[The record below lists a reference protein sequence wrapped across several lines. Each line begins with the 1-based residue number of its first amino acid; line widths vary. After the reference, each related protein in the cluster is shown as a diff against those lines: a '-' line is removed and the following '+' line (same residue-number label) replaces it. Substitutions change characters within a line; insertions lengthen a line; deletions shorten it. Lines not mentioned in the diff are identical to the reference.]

1 MAVTAAQIRAAE
13 RLAQVAHSAGL
24 PQDALRNFLRAGYCP
39 QLKQLL
45 MHAAAREC
53 DRPGGPTRVGFGGAR
68 GPGKSHGT
76 LAQIGLDDCQRR
88 DGLKFLFLRKVLK
101 SAKESFDDLRRRI
114 FRFTPH
120 EYKTQSGLLLFPNG
134 SRIVL
139 GHYRTEQDI
148 DNYLGIEYDGVGIE
162 EATQLAEK
170 KITDIRT
177 CVRTSRDDWRPRS
190 YFTTNP
196 GGVGHAH
203 FKKTFILPA
212 RAGAETDTRF
222 VFATH
227 RDNAFLNSDYGK
239 VLGDLKG
246 WLRAA
251 WMEGDWDIEAG
262 QFFSTWRHDR
272 LVKPWFKVPDNWRVW
287 ASLDYGFTH
296 PTAVYLHAEA
306 DGKRY
311 TLDEYVQRK
320 TLVPQHAANIK
331 AMLDRNGVSI
341 GRLRTF
347 VAGADVFA
355 QRGDSE
361 AKTIADQYK
370 AQGITLTQANDD
382 RINGAGTLLD
392 LMGDADANLEP
403 KWEIS
408 DRCARLIECLPALQ
422 HDPKNPEDVL
432 KVDCDEEGEGGDDPY
447 DSTRYGMM
455 VPKPTQV
462 GKVEWLI

>member
-1 MAVTAAQIRAAE
+1 MAMATQVRAAE
-13 RLAQVAHSAGL
+13 RLALAARSAGL
-24 PQDALRNFLRAGYCP
+24 PQDALTNFLRAGYCP
-39 QLKQLL
+39 QPKQLL

-53 DRPGGPTRVGFGGAR
+53 DRADGPTQIGFGGAR
-68 GPGKSHGT
+68 GPGKSHAT
-76 LAQIGLDDCQRR
+76 LAQMGLDDCQRR

-101 SAKESFDDLRRRI
+101 SAKESFDDLRRRV
-114 FRFTPH
+114 FRYTPH
-120 EYKTQSGLLLFPNG
+120 EYKVQSGLLIFPNQ

-139 GHYRTEQDI
+139 GHYRNESDI
-148 DNYLGIEYDGVGIE
+148 DAYLGIEYDGVGIE

-196 GGVGHAH
+196 GGVGHAW
-203 FKKTFILPA
+203 FKRRIITPA
-212 RAGAETDTRF
+212 RLKCETDTRF
-222 VFATH
+222 VFATSK
-227 RDNAFLNSDYGK
+227 DNAFLNRDYMK

-251 WMEGDWDIEAG
+251 WMDGDWDIEAG
-262 QFFSTWRHDR
+262 QYFSTWRHDR
-272 LVKPWFKVPDNWRVW
+272 LVRPWFKAPENWRVW
-287 ASLDYGFTH
+287 ASMDYGFTH

-331 AMLDRNGVSI
+331 AMLERNGVALS
-341 GRLRTF
+341 RLRTF
-347 VAGADVFA
+347 VAGRDVFS
-355 QRGDSE
+355 QRGDSQ
-361 AKTIADQYK
+361 AKTIADQYREH
-370 AQGITLTQANDD
+370 GIKLEAANDD

-392 LMGDADANLEP
+392 LMGDADAGLPP

-408 DRCARLIECLPALQ
+408 ERCARLIECLPALQ

-432 KVDCDEEGEGGDDPY
+432 KVDADEEGEGGDDSY
-447 DSTRYGMM
+447 DSCRYGLM

-462 GKVEWLI
+462 GTMEWLI